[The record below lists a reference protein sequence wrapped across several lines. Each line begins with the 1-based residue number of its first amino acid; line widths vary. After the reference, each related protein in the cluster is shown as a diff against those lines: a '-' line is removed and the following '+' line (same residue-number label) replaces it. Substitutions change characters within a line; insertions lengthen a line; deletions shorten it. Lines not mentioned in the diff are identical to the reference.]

1 MATTTKAKP
10 EVTAEAKSP
19 TKAKATSTYVARLKS
34 EYNSKFAAELQKE
47 LELKNPH
54 QVPRLEKIVVNV
66 GLGKAKDDKKI
77 IETAKNTVR
86 KITAQEPVETIAK
99 NSIAGFKLREGNK
112 IGIKVTLRGNQMYEF
127 ADRLINIVLP
137 RLRDFHGVKAG
148 AFDKS
153 GNYSIGLTDQSVF
166 PELTFE
172 ETTTAHGLQI
182 VFVVRAEDKEHSKAL
197 LTKLGMPF
205 EKKEKN

>member
-1 MATTTKAKP
+1 MATAEKTTK
-10 EVTAEAKSP
+10 
-19 TKAKATSTYVARLKS
+19 TSAPYVARLKA
-34 EYNSKFAAELQKE
+34 EYNASFAAELQKE

-66 GLGKAKDDKKI
+66 GLGRAKDDKKI
-77 IETAKNTVR
+77 IETAKNTLR
-86 KITAQEPVETIAK
+86 KITAQEPVETVAK

-112 IGIKVTLRGNQMYEF
+112 IGLKVTLRGNQMYEF

-153 GNYSIGLTDQSVF
+153 GNYSLGFVDQSVF

-172 ETTTAHGLQI
+172 ETTTPHGLQV
-182 VFVVRAEDKEHSKAL
+182 VFVISAEDRAHAKAM

-205 EKKEKN
+205 EKTKDDIKGKETN